1 MAESMIDEKKMAQR
15 LKVITI
21 FFFLQPIL
29 ALTNS
34 NSYNNLVSLGALI
47 FWTVLWITVGFGL
60 KHKKQWARI
69 TGMVIFAI
77 QGILGVVVSV
87 WFPFYFNETIKD
99 GNFLWLVLLVEG
111 VILLSVFAYFPMA
124 WRLNTKE
131 MKEYFAMHQKK

>member
-34 NSYNNLVSLGALI
+34 NSYNNLITLGALI
-47 FWTVLWITVGFGL
+47 FWTVLWITVGFCL
-60 KHKKQWARI
+60 KQKKQWARI
-69 TGMVIFAI
+69 MGVIAFTV
-77 QGILGVVVSV
+77 QGVASIAVSL
-87 WFPFYFNETIKD
+87 WFPSYFKETIKD
-99 GNFLWLVLLVEG
+99 DSFLWLILLAEG
-111 VILLSVFAYFPMA
+111 VILLSAFAYFAMA